1 MRGRVLAR
9 AASSLAASAWK
20 FGCTQCGR
28 CCALGDRVVLV
39 SAQEVAAL
47 EHHTA
52 LPPSAFVQLSSDGE
66 PSLQSRGG
74 ACVFVADKKCSVY
87 DARPTQCRTYPF
99 WGETTT
105 PLGWLRESARCEG
118 IGQGADVAR
127 SAVALD
133 VVQTD
138 LALAGETTSF
148 EEDRALLED
157 IPDVVDE
164 QFEEQLA
171 AGGVVRWDTPELC
184 VVDSADPQT
193 GRQLRTLVL
202 KDEPAF
208 SQSVVLLAGE
218 AVVLTELA
226 MPVHQALALAL
237 SFGRAPPTRIL
248 VVGGG
253 GCSLPLALA
262 TILPHA
268 LVTAVELSPGVAD
281 AARRFF
287 VPDPR
292 RFDLVVGDGA
302 QFLHAGSELF
312 DLIIV
317 DAAGSGQS
325 PAPSLASDVFL
336 ATLHARLS
344 SDGMLAVNSFG
355 DASPTFARRV
365 AERFG
370 QNASALLELT
380 AEDPSSVHTIVFA
393 QKNWD
398 EGVAAETW
406 RARLKGGGA
415 AHQLCGTDLAR
426 HAADHLRA
434 VS

>member
-52 LPPSAFVQLSSDGE
+52 LPPSAFVQLSSDGL

-74 ACVFVADKKCSVY
+74 ACVFLTADKKCSVY

-99 WGETTT
+99 WGETIT
-105 PLGWLRESARCEG
+105 PLGWLRERARCEG

-138 LALAGETTSF
+138 LALAGETTAF

-184 VVDSADPQT
+184 VVDSPDPHT

-202 KDEPAF
+202 KDAPAF
-208 SQSVVLLAGE
+208 SQSVALLAGE
-218 AVVLTELA
+218 AVEPTELA

-237 SFGRAPPTRIL
+237 SFARAPPTRIL
-248 VVGGG
+248 VIGGG

-262 TILPHA
+262 TIQPDA
-268 LVTAVELSPGVAD
+268 QVTAVELSPGVAD

-287 VPDPR
+287 VPDA

-302 QFLHAGSELF
+302 QFLHAGSKLF
-312 DLIIV
+312 DLILI
-317 DAAGSGQS
+317 DAADAGQS
-325 PAPSLASDVFL
+325 PAPSLASEDFL

-370 QNASALLELT
+370 QSASALLELT

-393 QKNWD
+393 QKSWKT
-398 EGVAAETW
+398 GVAADTW
-406 RARLKGGGA
+406 RARLKGGPA
-415 AHQLCGTDLAR
+415 PLCGADLAR